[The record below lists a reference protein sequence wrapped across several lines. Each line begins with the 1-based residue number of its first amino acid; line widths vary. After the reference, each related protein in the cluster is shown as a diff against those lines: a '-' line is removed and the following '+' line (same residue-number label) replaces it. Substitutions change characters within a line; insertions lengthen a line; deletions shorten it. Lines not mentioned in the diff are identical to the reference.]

1 MPQDNSS
8 FKADQIVDMAIK
20 YRWYLLPSLTLA
32 IIAGI
37 FFAVTLPKIYQAST
51 LIIYQPQGVSDVYV
65 QPMTNS
71 NVDDHINNIS
81 QKILNNTNLER
92 IIHRNKLFEDEE
104 HKDTHLFDKIYDLKE
119 RIQIEAIMDRGY
131 PSDSFSIS
139 FKGKDP
145 EKVMKVTNA
154 LASTFINQNL
164 NDIEKINT
172 DTSSILEDRLDVMRG
187 RLEEVE
193 ESIRVYRKTYMGE
206 LPDQLESNL
215 RLLDRLQEQLGDRQQ
230 NLSEVKIQLA
240 SLQRMDNSDP
250 VEEIPEPSE
259 LEQLYDQLNALKAR
273 YTEQHPDIIK
283 LKERIAE
290 SEAQQ
295 NNAPDTLINE
305 QPVTINDAS
314 LEHQADELELRQ
326 EIESLRLEIRDIK
339 EQINLYQKR
348 IENTPKREQ
357 ELLSLN
363 RDYQNIKTNYDSL
376 SERKLQSEIAVDIHR
391 EQKGERFK
399 IIDQAQ
405 LPTKPVEPDLPKLFL
420 LFIGLGLGLGSG
432 LIVFKEY
439 LRSSIKNP
447 EEVERE
453 LDLPV
458 LGTIPK
464 ISKPSAKRW
473 CKVEYGFCICS
484 IFIVICLLGGFA
496 AISFI
501 GLEPT
506 LEVIEKITHI

>member
-1 MPQDNSS
+1 
-8 FKADQIVDMAIK
+8 
-20 YRWYLLPSLTLA
+20 
-32 IIAGI
+32 
-37 FFAVTLPKIYQAST
+37 
-51 LIIYQPQGVSDVYV
+51 
-65 QPMTNS
+65 
-71 NVDDHINNIS
+71 
-81 QKILNNTNLER
+81 
-92 IIHRNKLFEDEE
+92 
-104 HKDTHLFDKIYDLKE
+104 
-119 RIQIEAIMDRGY
+119 
-131 PSDSFSIS
+131 
-139 FKGKDP
+139 
-145 EKVMKVTNA
+145 
-154 LASTFINQNL
+154 
-164 NDIEKINT
+164 
-172 DTSSILEDRLDVMRG
+172 
-187 RLEEVE
+187 
-193 ESIRVYRKTYMGE
+193 
-206 LPDQLESNL
+206 
-215 RLLDRLQEQLGDRQQ
+215 
-230 NLSEVKIQLA
+230 
-240 SLQRMDNSDP
+240 MDNSDP